1 MPAERNILEE
11 SGGGTDFWRE
21 KNEIISTVSPL
32 SNENP
37 AHPGKPVAQPI
48 WAQS

>member
-11 SGGGTDFWRE
+11 SGGDWLSKGR
-21 KNEIISTVSPL
+21 NEIISTVSPL